1 MAIKYRRLRLDEL
14 EELEKE
20 FIEFLAV
27 HSITGPDW
35 ELLTRTNP
43 QKVNEMVDL
52 FSDVV
57 MDKVLDKIKCL
68 QFREPNE
75 WKVFHLE
82 KEQIH
87 LIGLQTPENS
97 SIDLTKRVTSDEL
110 VDGGVEIYEAEKAYT
125 KERNLEIFEM
135 IDNGAQMAEEALYY
149 QMKQLLGE

>member
-1 MAIKYRRLRLDEL
+1 KYRRLRLDEL

-35 ELLTRTNP
+35 ERLTRTDP

-68 QFREPNE
+68 QFREPSE
-75 WKVFHLE
+75 WKVFQLGQE
-82 KEQIH
+82 KIH
-87 LIGLQTPENS
+87 LIGLETPEDS
-97 SIDLTKRVTSDEL
+97 PIDLTQRITSDEL
-110 VDGGVEIYEAEKAYT
+110 VDGGVEIYEAEKAYV
-125 KERNLEIFEM
+125 KKRNLEIFEM
-135 IDNGAQMAEEALYY
+135 IDNGAQMAEETLFY
-149 QMKQLLGE
+149 QMKQLLGD